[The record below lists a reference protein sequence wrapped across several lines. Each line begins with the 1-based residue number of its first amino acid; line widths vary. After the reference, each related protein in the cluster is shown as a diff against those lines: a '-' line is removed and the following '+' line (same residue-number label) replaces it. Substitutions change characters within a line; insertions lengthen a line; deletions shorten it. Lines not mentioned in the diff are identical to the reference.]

1 MSDLSTRP
9 ATFARPNGARAALAF
24 SPAEYAR
31 RMASLRAIMAEA
43 DVPAVLL
50 TSMHNIAYY
59 SGFLYCGFGRNF
71 GLVVTADAATTVT
84 ANIDGGQP
92 RRRSHCDN
100 VIYTDWRRGNFWR
113 AVADLVGPA
122 PRLGIEGDRLLDRLA
137 VAFEGAFDN
146 EFVLVAAIPVEGRAL
161 RRQVTDMTGMD
172 PRPVD

>member
-71 GLVVTADAATTVT
+71 GREIFSCVDNYRDTDTAVVQGKCHLIGRIIVGRYHHYAGGFHGITIHILHRCVGQHDA
-84 ANIDGGQP
+84 
-92 RRRSHCDN
+92 RSIIIFKN
-100 VIYTDWRRGNFWR
+100 Q
-113 AVADLVGPA
+113 
-122 PRLGIEGDRLLDRLA
+122 RLLD
-137 VAFEGAFDN
+137 G
-146 EFVLVAAIPVEGRAL
+146 
-161 RRQVTDMTGMD
+161 TGGQ
-172 PRPVD
+172 